1 MAEELTFHLE
11 EFEGPLELL
20 LALVSKHKMDLH
32 NIPILEL
39 IDQYTRTVEAA
50 QAADP
55 DISSSFI
62 EMAAHLVEMKSYLLL
77 PRSTE
82 GERMKQE
89 LTGQLIEY
97 DQCRR
102 MAARLRERGE
112 EYTVF
117 VRTPA
122 RLEWDNTYDLFHA
135 PQVLADYW
143 AVLSGRTK
151 LRREP
156 TQQQFEPLV
165 TAPMVSVTSRVVY
178 ILRHLISGTAA
189 KMSQLFSR
197 QQTRSTN
204 VATFL
209 ALLELVRGG
218 RVTLGPEGEL
228 KMRRG
233 RIDRTKEEQ

>member
-1 MAEELTFHLE
+1 MAEELTFRLE
-11 EFEGPLELL
+11 DFEGPLELL
-20 LALVSKHKMDLH
+20 LTLVQKHKMDLH

-39 IDQYTRTVEAA
+39 IDQYTAA
-50 QAADP
+50 VASADDADP
-55 DISSSFI
+55 ETASAFI

-77 PRSTE
+77 PRSEE

-89 LTGQLIEY
+89 FTGQLIEY

-102 MAARLRERGE
+102 MAALLRAKGE
-112 EYTVF
+112 QAPVF
-117 VRTPA
+117 VRQPMEM
-122 RLEWDNTYDLFHA
+122 EWDNTYTLHHA
-135 PQVLADYW
+135 PQILADYW
-143 AVLSGRTK
+143 NALAGRTR

-178 ILRHLISGTAA
+178 ILRSLISGAA
-189 KMSQLFSR
+189 ARMGQLFSPR
-197 QQTRSTN
+197 QSRSTN